1 MCLYFVV
8 IIVVVSV
15 RICYNEA
22 WFGKLVD
29 KLKCECFFTD
39 SIEICLDSL
48 KCIFFNKKRNILIK
62 AVHVE

>member
-1 MCLYFVV
+1 MCLYFVE

-15 RICYNEA
+15 RIGYNEA
-22 WFGKLVD
+22 WFSKLVD

-48 KCIFFNKKRNILIK
+48 KCIFLIRK
-62 AVHVE
+62 GIY